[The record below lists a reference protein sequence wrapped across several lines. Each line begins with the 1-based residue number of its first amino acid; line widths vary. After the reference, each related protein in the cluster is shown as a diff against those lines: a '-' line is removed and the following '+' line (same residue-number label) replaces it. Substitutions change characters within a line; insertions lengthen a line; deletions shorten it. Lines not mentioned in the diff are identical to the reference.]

1 MKRKVIGITPTM
13 LAQSLHELEEDE
25 MIVRKQYMEMPVRV
39 EYSMSEKGKTI
50 IPLLTALKR
59 WGLENLDQ
67 YKKEN
72 DEI

>member
-1 MKRKVIGITPTM
+1 M

-59 WGLENLDQ
+59 WGLENLD
-67 YKKEN
+67 
-72 DEI
+72 